1 MKENANQII
10 EIEIPLT
17 KVISIK
23 IDVETLNETNIIF
36 KKKGFRSRSELI
48 REALVT
54 YIELLKKFDRDE
66 LKKIVSALL
75 STNDVHKRDKKDKA
89 PQPT

>member
-23 IDVETLNETNIIF
+23 IDVETLNETDIIF
-36 KKKGFRSRSELI
+36 KR
-48 REALVT
+48 
-54 YIELLKKFDRDE
+54 
-66 LKKIVSALL
+66 
-75 STNDVHKRDKKDKA
+75 KDLEVDLN
-89 PQPT
+89 